1 MFGIKPI
8 FWVLIDSAVAFVY
21 LFIISK
27 LLGKKQIA
35 QLEFIDYTV
44 GISLGSIAA
53 EMATNTETP
62 FYYFLIAMTI
72 FFALAFIV
80 ALVGRKNTFLKR
92 VLKGKPATLIYDGK
106 IVYKQLKKTKID
118 VNDLLSMLREKG
130 YFDISDV
137 AYAVFEPSGDLS
149 VMPVGAQKPLVMEDL
164 DASKIEKAEMSNV
177 LIADGAVSESGLAE
191 IGKDEQWLFNRL
203 KISDKSDLDNIILAV
218 YDEKNDEFN
227 VHLKSYQNEE

>member
-1 MFGIKPI
+1 MLFGIQPI
-8 FWVLIDSAVAFVY
+8 IWVLIDSFVAFIF

-53 EMATNTETP
+53 EMATNTEVP

-72 FFALAFIV
+72 FFLLAILV

-92 VLKGKPATLIYDGK
+92 LLKGKPSTLIYEGK
-106 IVYKQLKKTKID
+106 INYKELKKSKID
-118 VNDLLSMLREKG
+118 VNDLLSMLREKD

-137 AYAVFEPSGDLS
+137 AYAIFEPSGELS
-149 VMPVGAQKPLVMEDL
+149 VLPKGAQKPVVLEDL
-164 DASKIEKAEMSNV
+164 NKNLIEPAELSDV
-177 LIADGAVSESGLAE
+177 LIVDGAISYSGLNNV
-191 IGKDEQWLFNRL
+191 GKDVKWLFQQL
-203 KISDKSDLDNIILAV
+203 KIKSNADLKNILLAV
-218 YDEKNDEFN
+218 YDDKTKSFN
-227 VHLKSYQNEE
+227 LHLKNESEN

>member
-1 MFGIKPI
+1 MLFGIQPI
-8 FWVLIDSAVAFVY
+8 IWVLIDSFVAFIF

-53 EMATNTETP
+53 EMATNTEVP

-72 FFALAFIV
+72 FFLLAILD

-92 VLKGKPATLIYDGK
+92 LLKGKPSTLIYERK
-106 IVYKQLKKTKID
+106 INYKELKKSKID
-118 VNDLLSMLREKG
+118 VNDLLSMLREKD

-137 AYAVFEPSGDLS
+137 AYAIFEPSGELS
-149 VMPVGAQKPLVMEDL
+149 VLPKGAQKPVVLEDL
-164 DASKIEKAEMSNV
+164 NKDLIEPAELCDV
-177 LIADGAVSESGLAE
+177 LIVDGAISYSGLNNV
-191 IGKDEQWLFNRL
+191 GKDVKWLFQQL
-203 KISDKSDLDNIILAV
+203 KIKSNADLKNILLAV
-218 YDEKNDEFN
+218 YDDKTKSFN
-227 VHLKSYQNEE
+227 LHLKNESEN

>member
-62 FYYFLIAMTI
+62 FYYFLIAMSI
-72 FFALAFIV
+72 FFVFAFIV

-92 VLKGKPATLIYDGK
+92 ILKGKPATLIYDGK
-106 IVYKQLKKTKID
+106 IVYEQLKKTKID

-130 YFDISDV
+130 YFDIADV

-149 VMPVGAQKPLVMEDL
+149 VLPVGAQKPLVMEDL

-177 LIADGAVSESGLAE
+177 VIADGKVSESGLSE
-191 IGKDEQWLFNRL
+191 IEKDEQWLYNRL
-203 KISDKSDLDNIILAV
+203 KISDKADLDNIILAV
-218 YDEKNDEFN
+218 YDEKDDSFN
-227 VHLKSYQNEE
+227 VHLKSYD

>member
-8 FWVLIDSAVAFVY
+8 YWVLIDSAVAFIY

-27 LLGKKQIA
+27 ILGKKQIA
-35 QLEFIDYTV
+35 QLEFIDYTI

-53 EMATNTETP
+53 EMAFSTDIP
-62 FYYFLIAMTI
+62 FYFFLIAMTV
-72 FFALAFIV
+72 FFVLALFV
-80 ALVGRKNTFLKR
+80 AIIGRKCTFLKR
-92 VLKGKPATLIYDGK
+92 WLKGKPATLIYEGK
-106 IVYKQLKKTKID
+106 IDYKQLKKNNID

-164 DASKIEKAEMSNV
+164 DGSKIKKAALTDV
-177 LIADGAVSESGLAE
+177 LIVDGAVSYSGLSE
-191 IGKDEQWLFNRL
+191 INKDTEWLFSRL
-203 KISDKSDLDNIILAV
+203 KIKSKEDLDNIILAV
-218 YDEKNDEFN
+218 YDDETDEFN
-227 VHLKSYQNEE
+227 VHYKNN